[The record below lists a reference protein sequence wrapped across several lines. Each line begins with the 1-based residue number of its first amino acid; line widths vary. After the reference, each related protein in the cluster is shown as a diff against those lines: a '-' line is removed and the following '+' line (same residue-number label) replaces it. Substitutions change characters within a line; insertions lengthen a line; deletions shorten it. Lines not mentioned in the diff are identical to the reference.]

1 VQLSLRARWPAG
13 PCAAFRAAGS
23 PAPALPD
30 SRQVLAGFR
39 HGVAETPLVTRPE
52 KRHNERA
59 VIALERILC
68 PVDFSEFSAGAAAQA
83 GALARRYGAHLTF
96 LHVAWVQVPP
106 SSFGAAPG
114 PLLLDDAALQALE
127 EDLRAFA
134 RPYVDPTVT
143 ADVRVV
149 QGAAAPEILEWRG
162 AMAASLIVLGTHG
175 RSGFERLMLGSTAEK
190 VLRKAKCPVLT
201 VPRAAGAAGS
211 PHVLFRASSARPT
224 SRTGRGRPAVGAVAG
239 AGIEGAARAA
249 ARPRL
254 ARSCPEEGEPFA
266 ATLASSPRPLARAAS
281 PAPACRGAGGGS
293 GRSAVEDVL
302 AIGTPYKEILHVAA
316 ERQADLIVLG
326 VQGRGAVDLRLF
338 GSTTSEVLRRAACP
352 VLTVRAPADRRQ
364 RPLFSPP
371 DISAAIHRR
380 SSELS
385 SPSLMIIVSGTAI
398 RTPATPQIQPQV
410 ITDTT
415 TTSGERLSRTP
426 IR

>member
-59 VIALERILC
+59 VIALEHILC

-114 PLLLDDAALQALE
+114 PLLLDDVALQALE

-134 RPYVDPTVT
+134 RPYVDGTVT

-149 QGAAAPEILEWRG
+149 QGAAAPEILESAA
-162 AMAASLIVLGTHG
+162 AMAVSLIVLGTHG

-190 VLRKAKCPVLT
+190 VLRKAPCPVLT
-201 VPRAAGAAGS
+201 VPRAAGASGP
-211 PHVLFRASSARPT
+211 PHVLFT
-224 SRTGRGRPAVGAVAG
+224 SIVCATDFSD
-239 AGIEGAARAA
+239 AARAA
-249 ARPRL
+249 LPWALSLARESSARL
-254 ARSCPEEGEPFA
+254 ALLHVLDWPDVPEEGEPFS
-266 ATLASSPRPLARAAS
+266 ATLASARDRWLEQLRARLRAAM
-281 PAPACRGAGGGS
+281 PADDRS
-293 GRSAVEDVL
+293 RSAVEDVL
-302 AIGTPYKEILHVAA
+302 VTGTPYKQILHVAA

-326 VQGRGAVDLRLF
+326 VHGRGAVDLRLF
-338 GSTTSEVLRRAACP
+338 GSTTSEVLRRATCP
-352 VLTVRAPADRRQ
+352 VLTVRAA
-364 RPLFSPP
+364 
-371 DISAAIHRR
+371 
-380 SSELS
+380 
-385 SPSLMIIVSGTAI
+385 G
-398 RTPATPQIQPQV
+398 
-410 ITDTT
+410 
-415 TTSGERLSRTP
+415 
-426 IR
+426 